1 VRFRG
6 LIGLIG
12 LCAAVSAPADEAVD
26 LLVRGGTVVTMDGAH
41 RVIEDG
47 AVAIRADRI
56 VAVGPTTEVASR
68 YQARATVEAAGRI
81 VLPGLVNTHTHVPMT
96 LFRGIAD
103 DMELMDWLQNH
114 IWPAENRNVTPEFV
128 TWGTRLAAWE
138 LIRSGTTTFADM
150 YFYEDQVAAATKEA
164 GLRAVCASTVI
175 DFPVPGTRNADEGLA
190 AAEAF
195 LKKWRGDPL
204 IVPAVGPHAPYS
216 VSPDNLKRARALAD
230 RYGALLVIH
239 AAESPSEMKTIR
251 ERYSLSSIAH
261 LDRLGILGPQTLLAH
276 AVWLSDEDIAIVKA
290 RDAGLAH
297 CPQSNMKMAAGVA
310 PIPRL
315 RRAGLRVGLGTD
327 GAASNNDLSLFEEID
342 TALKLQKISTGHPAA
357 FTAREAV
364 EMATMGGAR
373 ALHMEADIGSL
384 EAGKKADLIVISL
397 EAPHA
402 IPLYDVYSHLAYALK
417 GEDVET
423 VIVNGR
429 TLMERGRLLTL
440 DTAGIAAKAREIQ
453 KQVARS
459 LSPLGRFRE

>member
-1 VRFRG
+1 MGFRG
-6 LIGLIG
+6 LIGLIV
-12 LCAAVSAPADEAVD
+12 LCAAVPAPAMGVETIDV
-26 LLVRGGTVVTMDGAH
+26 LVRGGTVVTMDGAY

-47 AVAIRADRI
+47 AVAIRGDRI
-56 VAVGPTTEVASR
+56 VAVGPTATMASR
-68 YQARATVEAAGRI
+68 YQPQATVDAAGRI

-175 DFPVPGTRNADEGLA
+175 DFPVPGSKNADEGLA

-216 VSPDNLKRARALAD
+216 VSPDNLKRARAVAD
-230 RYGALLVIH
+230 RYGAPLVIH
-239 AAESPSEMKTIR
+239 AAESPSETKTIR

-261 LDRLGILGPQTLLAH
+261 LDGLGVLGPRTLLAH
-276 AVWLSDEDIAIVKA
+276 AVWLSDEDIATVKA

-297 CPQSNMKMAAGVA
+297 CPQSNMKLAAGVA
-310 PIPRL
+310 PIP
-315 RRAGLRVGLGTD
+315 
-327 GAASNNDLSLFEEID
+327 
-342 TALKLQKISTGHPAA
+342 PA
-357 FTAREAV
+357 T
-364 EMATMGGAR
+364 T
-373 ALHMEADIGSL
+373 
-384 EAGKKADLIVISL
+384 
-397 EAPHA
+397 
-402 IPLYDVYSHLAYALK
+402 
-417 GEDVET
+417 T
-423 VIVNGR
+423 
-429 TLMERGRLLTL
+429 
-440 DTAGIAAKAREIQ
+440 
-453 KQVARS
+453 
-459 LSPLGRFRE
+459 

>member
-1 VRFRG
+1 LVG
-6 LIGLIG
+6 LIV
-12 LCAAVSAPADEAVD
+12 LCAALPALGAETVD
-26 LLVRGGTVVTMDGAH
+26 VLVRGGTVVTMDGAS
-41 RVIEDG
+41 RVIADG
-47 AVAIRADRI
+47 ALAIRADRI
-56 VAVGPTTEVASR
+56 VAVGPTAAIAAA
-68 YQARATVEAAGRI
+68 YQARTTVDATGRI

-114 IWPAENRNVTPEFV
+114 IWPAENGNVTPEFV
-128 TWGTRLAAWE
+128 TWGARLGAWE

-150 YFYEDQVAAATKEA
+150 YFYEEQVAAATKDA

-175 DFPVPGTRNADEGLA
+175 DSRVPGSKNADEGLA

-230 RYGALLVIH
+230 RYGAPLVIH
-239 AAESPSEMKTIR
+239 AAESPGETKMIR

-261 LDRLGILGPQTLLAH
+261 LDGLGILGPRTLLAH
-276 AVWLSDEDIAIVKA
+276 AVWLSDEDIATVKA

-297 CPQSNMKMAAGVA
+297 CPQSNMKIAAGVA
-310 PIPRL
+310 PIPKY

-327 GAASNNDLSLFEEID
+327 GPASNNDLSLFEEID
-342 TALKLQKISTGHPAA
+342 TALKLQKITTGDAAA

-364 EMATMGGAR
+364 EMATIGGAR
-373 ALHMEADIGSL
+373 ALHLEADIGSL
-384 EAGKKADLIVISL
+384 EAGKKADVIVISL
-397 EAPHA
+397 DAPHA

-429 TLMERGRLLTL
+429 TLMERRRLLTL

-459 LSPLGRFRE
+459 LGR